1 VIHVVLTRG
10 TKYLQLIRQAEHG
23 EVERRLQEVR
33 ATLDTELRRLDEVIK
48 AKKQSVSHTEV
59 AIKKL
64 DHEVQ
69 ALAKEKAGHVTAA
82 TNLEKQYEWI
92 AEESQWVKGPV
103 TVDIFADLEK
113 ARKLQQFVWPSG
125 IAV

>member
-1 VIHVVLTRG
+1 LTRF
-10 TKYLQLIRQAEHG
+10 
-23 EVERRLQEVR
+23 
-33 ATLDTELRRLDEVIK
+33 DTELRGLDEVIK
-48 AKKQSVSHTEV
+48 AKKQSASRAEV
-59 AIKKL
+59 AIKNF

-92 AEESQWVKGPV
+92 AEESQWVKEPV
-103 TVDIFADLEK
+103 AAGIFADLAN
-113 ARKLQQFVWPSG
+113 ARVLQRFVWPSG